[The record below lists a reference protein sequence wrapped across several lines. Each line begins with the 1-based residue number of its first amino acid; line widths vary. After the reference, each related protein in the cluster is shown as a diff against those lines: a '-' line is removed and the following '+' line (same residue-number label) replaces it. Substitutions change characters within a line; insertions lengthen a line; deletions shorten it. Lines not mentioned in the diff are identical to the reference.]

1 MLCPISLKPVRSKA
15 RASETHTP
23 QSFNNSWV
31 DAFIFDGGQRTIVS
45 FSRPFRPVTKRA
57 MKKLPGLLFL
67 VKSGFARLE
76 NLWDALGVVG
86 FVYLFS
92 L

>member
-1 MLCPISLKPVRSKA
+1 
-15 RASETHTP
+15 
-23 QSFNNSWV
+23 
-31 DAFIFDGGQRTIVS
+31 
-45 FSRPFRPVTKRA
+45 